1 LPDPRPTLPDPTAHE
16 RRRPS
21 RAVLGAALLLGVLA
35 VSSSAILSR
44 FAMGDAPQIA
54 TATAGTAPALAVAFW
69 RCFLGS
75 VALAPLAWRAHRRQP
90 VRLTG
95 VRRRQLLGSGVA
107 LGLHFGLFQASL
119 ALTTVASATTL
130 ATMSPLFVA
139 LGAWWFLR
147 EPTDRRTGAGMAIT
161 VVGALVIG
169 AGDLTAVD
177 LGVRALVGDGL
188 AFASAIAVSGYL
200 LAGRAARRD
209 VPATVYSCIVYAV
222 AAALLLVGC
231 LAVGAPLVGYE
242 VGTWLAIAGIVVGPQ
257 LLGHS
262 VFNALLEHVPATVI
276 STVVLSE
283 PIGAGVLA
291 WLLLAELP
299 ATAFAFGAPL
309 VLAGVALAT
318 RSARTGAAAPDA
330 PVAASTPPPHDVPP
344 PAGVRPTR
352 PAPGSD
358 PGSDPGAP

>member
-1 LPDPRPTLPDPTAHE
+1 MSDPVAPA
-16 RRRPS
+16 RRAPS
-21 RAVLGAALLLGVLA
+21 RAALGGALLLGVLA

-44 FAMGDAPQIA
+44 VAMGDAPEIA
-54 TATAGTAPALAVAFW
+54 TAAAGTAPALAVAFW
-69 RCFLGS
+69 RCCLGAL
-75 VALAPLAWRAHRRQP
+75 ALAPLAWRAHRRQP
-90 VRLTG
+90 VRLSRI
-95 VRRRQLLGSGVA
+95 RRRQLVGSGLA

-130 ATMSPLFVA
+130 ATMSPIFVA
-139 LGAWWFLR
+139 LGGWWFLR
-147 EPTDRRTGAGMAIT
+147 ERTDRRTALGMLVT

-169 AGDLTAVD
+169 AGDLTAAD

-231 LAVGAPLVGYE
+231 LAVGAPLVGYD
-242 VGTWLAIAGIVVGPQ
+242 VGTWLAIAGIVLGPQ

-283 PIGAGVLA
+283 PIGAGLLA

-299 ATAFAFGAPL
+299 ATAFVVGAPL
-309 VLAGVALAT
+309 VLGGVAVAT
-318 RSARTGAAAPDA
+318 LSARTGPAAAADA
-330 PVAASTPPPHDVPP
+330 PVATTSP
-344 PAGVRPTR
+344 PASG
-352 PAPGSD
+352 
-358 PGSDPGAP
+358 

>member
-1 LPDPRPTLPDPTAHE
+1 VPDRS
-16 RRRPS
+16 PS
-21 RAVLGAALLLGVLA
+21 RAALGGALLLGVLA

-44 FAMGDAPQIA
+44 YAMGDAPQVA

-69 RCFLGS
+69 RCALGAL
-75 VALAPLAWRAHRRQP
+75 ALAPLAGRAHRRHP
-90 VRLTG
+90 VRLSPL
-95 VRRRQLLGSGVA
+95 RRRQLVGSGLA

-130 ATMSPLFVA
+130 ATMSPIFVA

-147 EPTDRRTGAGMAIT
+147 EPTDRRTGVGIGIT

-169 AGDLTAVD
+169 AGDLTAGD
-177 LGVRALVGDGL
+177 LGVRALIGDGL
-188 AFASAIAVSGYL
+188 AFGSAIAVSGYL

-209 VPATVYSCIVYAV
+209 VPATVYSCLVYAV
-222 AAALLLVGC
+222 AAALLLVAC
-231 LAVGAPLVGYE
+231 LVVGAPLTGYDL
-242 VGTWLAIAGIVVGPQ
+242 GTWLAIAGIVVGPQ

-283 PIGAGVLA
+283 PIGAGLLA
-291 WLLLAELP
+291 WALLGELP
-299 ATAFAFGAPL
+299 ASAFALGAPL

-318 RSARTGAAAPDA
+318 LRSRVGPAAAPDA
-330 PVAASTPPPHDVPP
+330 PVATSQPP
-344 PAGVRPTR
+344 PAS
-352 PAPGSD
+352 APRD
-358 PGSDPGAP
+358 P

>member
-1 LPDPRPTLPDPTAHE
+1 VPDEAPTRNGT
-16 RRRPS
+16 PS
-21 RAVLGAALLLGVLA
+21 RAVLGGALLLGVLA

-44 FAMGDAPQIA
+44 IAMGEDPQVA
-54 TATAGTAPALAVAFW
+54 TASPGFAPALAVAFW
-69 RCFLGS
+69 RCALGS
-75 VALAPLAWRAHRRQP
+75 LALAPLAWRAHRRRP
-90 VRLTG
+90 VRLTA
-95 VRRRQLLGSGVA
+95 VRRRQLAGSGVA

-147 EPTDRRTGAGMAIT
+147 EPTDRRTGIGMAIT

-169 AGDLTAVD
+169 GGDLTAAD
-177 LGVRALVGDGL
+177 LGVRALIGDAL
-188 AFASAIAVSGYL
+188 AFGSAIAVSGYL

-209 VPATVYSCIVYAV
+209 VPATVYSCLVYAV
-222 AAALLLVGC
+222 AALCLLAGC
-231 LAVGAPLVGYE
+231 LAVGVPLTGYG

-283 PIGAGVLA
+283 PLGAGVLA

-299 ATAFAFGAPL
+299 APAFAFGAPL

-318 RSARTGAAAPDA
+318 TSSRGGTGAAPDA
-330 PVAASTPPPHDVPP
+330 PVATSPRDGPP
-344 PAGVRPTR
+344 
-352 PAPGSD
+352 
-358 PGSDPGAP
+358 

>member
-1 LPDPRPTLPDPTAHE
+1 MTA
-16 RRRPS
+16 RTPS
-21 RAVLGAALLLGVLA
+21 RAALAGALLVGVLA
-35 VSSSAILSR
+35 VSSSAIFSR
-44 FAMGDAPQIA
+44 VAMGDEPQVA
-54 TATAGTAPALAVAFW
+54 TATAGMAPALAVAFW
-69 RCFLGS
+69 RCGLGAL
-75 VALAPLAWRAHRRQP
+75 ALAPLAWRAQRRTA
-90 VRLTG
+90 VRLTP
-95 VRRRQLLGSGVA
+95 VRRRQLLGSGAA

-130 ATMSPLFVA
+130 ATMSPIFVA

-147 EPTDRRTGAGMAIT
+147 EPTDRRTSIGMAIT

-169 AGDLTAVD
+169 AGDLSAID

-188 AFASAIAVSGYL
+188 AFGSAIAVSGYL

-209 VPATVYSCIVYAV
+209 VPATVYSCLVYAV
-222 AAALLLVGC
+222 AAAVLLVAC
-231 LAVGAPLVGYE
+231 LAVGAPLMGYE

-291 WLLLAELP
+291 WLLLDELP
-299 ATAFAFGAPL
+299 AVAFAVGAPL

-318 RSARTGAAAPDA
+318 VRARVGVAAAPDA
-330 PVAASTPPPHDVPP
+330 PVATAAAH
-344 PAGVRPTR
+344 PAG
-352 PAPGSD
+352 SD
-358 PGSDPGAP
+358 EDAV

>member
-1 LPDPRPTLPDPTAHE
+1 MTDRS
-16 RRRPS
+16 PS
-21 RAVLGAALLLGVLA
+21 RAALGGALLVGVLA

-44 FAMGDAPQIA
+44 VAMGEDPQVA
-54 TATAGTAPALAVAFW
+54 TASAGTAPALAVAFW
-69 RCFLGS
+69 RCGLGS
-75 VALAPLAWRAHRRQP
+75 LALAPLAWRAHRRTP
-90 VRLTG
+90 VRLTP
-95 VRRRQLLGSGVA
+95 VRRRQLVGSGVA

-130 ATMSPLFVA
+130 ATMSPIFVA
-139 LGAWWFLR
+139 LGAWWFLH
-147 EPTDRRTGAGMAIT
+147 EPTDHRTSAGMAIT

-169 AGDLTAVD
+169 AGDLSAID
-177 LGVRALVGDGL
+177 LGVRALIGDGL
-188 AFASAIAVSGYL
+188 AFGSAIAVSGYL

-209 VPATVYSCIVYAV
+209 VPATVYSCLVYAV
-222 AAALLLVGC
+222 ASGLLLVAC

-283 PIGAGVLA
+283 PIGAGLLA

-299 ATAFAFGAPL
+299 AAAFALGAPL

-318 RSARTGAAAPDA
+318 LSGRVGSAAPDA
-330 PVAASTPPPHDVPP
+330 PAATSAGRTPTDG
-344 PAGVRPTR
+344 AG
-352 PAPGSD
+352 
-358 PGSDPGAP
+358 